1 MKMLN
6 DVLETIDYVDLE
18 NKIQSCMD
26 YLGTEI
32 EQLEQTREWAIKNNE
47 FRLQQEINNAWKS
60 QYVALSILKSIR
72 EDNERMNDEVKMI
85 VKKARKKAHLY
96 SRQTQQITLKHRY
109 LVKYLSRI

>member
-85 VKKARKKAHLY
+85 VKKGKKKSA
-96 SRQTQQITLKHRY
+96 SVQSPNSTDNA
-109 LVKYLSRI
+109 

>member
-1 MKMLN
+1 MKQLN
-6 DVLETIDYVDLE
+6 DVLETLDYVDLE

-26 YLGTEI
+26 YLAIEI

-85 VKKARKKAHLY
+85 VKKEKEKA
-96 SRQTQQITLKHRY
+96 SRENFGEE
-109 LVKYLSRI
+109 SRNA

>member
-32 EQLEQTREWAIKNNE
+32 EQLEQMREWAIKNKE

-60 QYVALSILKSIR
+60 Q
-72 EDNERMNDEVKMI
+72 
-85 VKKARKKAHLY
+85 
-96 SRQTQQITLKHRY
+96 
-109 LVKYLSRI
+109 